1 MEHLDRYEREGI
13 DAEFEDDMDAEA
25 ALDARA
31 RAERDLD
38 RRDVREGRVTGRRR
52 LPGALEG
59 VHEHEA
65 GFMFARRGPVN
76 TMRCIAVG
84 SRRSTSARPP
94 ARRNIQAV

>member
-59 VHEHEA
+59 ACPLRHA
-65 GFMFARRGPVN
+65 GPHYLGYKISCTHFSP
-76 TMRCIAVG
+76 
-84 SRRSTSARPP
+84 
-94 ARRNIQAV
+94 

>member
-1 MEHLDRYEREGI
+1 MEHLDRYERDGI
-13 DAEFEDDMDAEA
+13 DADFVDDMDAEA

-59 VHEHEA
+59 DRTHLHLAELH
-65 GFMFARRGPVN
+65 
-76 TMRCIAVG
+76 RC
-84 SRRSTSARPP
+84 
-94 ARRNIQAV
+94 

>member
-59 VHEHEA
+59 ACLLTRAAPHDLGMVTLNTAQSVANHCRT
-65 GFMFARRGPVN
+65 RRE
-76 TMRCIAVG
+76 RECHL
-84 SRRSTSARPP
+84 
-94 ARRNIQAV
+94 

>member
-13 DAEFEDDMDAEA
+13 DADFEDDMDAEA

-59 VHEHEA
+59 VCSRKCSEPHCVEA
-65 GFMFARRGPVN
+65 ETDRAY
-76 TMRCIAVG
+76 
-84 SRRSTSARPP
+84 SR
-94 ARRNIQAV
+94 V